1 MQAFRYP
8 LFVPA
13 DRPERF
19 AKAAAAGGDAV
30 ILDLEDAVGRDR
42 KAEARANIRA
52 MADLGVPVAVRCNSV
67 ATGHFAADMES
78 LRDSRFDA
86 LMLPKYEGRANAEA
100 AWRLLGREV
109 PIIALVESASGLL
122 GALHA
127 QTLHGVA
134 QAAFGSLDFA
144 ADIRSE
150 HGFQELLLARSMLVI
165 ASRAA
170 GLPAPL
176 DGVTADLRDPAAAED
191 DARAARRLGF
201 GGKLCVHPSQIAAV
215 REAFRPSQA
224 DIEWA
229 RRVLAAAEDGGVSSV
244 DGAMVD
250 APVLQR
256 ARQILQ

>member
-1 MQAFRYP
+1 MQALHCP

-19 AKAAAAGGDAV
+19 AKAAAAGCDAV
-30 ILDLEDAVGRDR
+30 ILDLEDAVSGAR

-52 MADLGVPVAVRCNSV
+52 MADLGVPVAVRCNGV
-67 ATGHFAADMES
+67 ATAHFAADMES
-78 LRDSRFDA
+78 LRDCRFDA
-86 LMLPKYEGRANAEA
+86 LMLPKYERRENAEA
-100 AWRLLGREV
+100 VWRLLGREV

-122 GALHA
+122 DAVHA
-127 QTLHGVA
+127 QALAGVA

-144 ADIRSE
+144 ADIRCE
-150 HGFQELLLARSMLVI
+150 HSFQELLLARSMLVM

-176 DGVTADLRDPAAAED
+176 DGVTADLHDAAAAEA

-224 DIEWA
+224 DVEWA
-229 RRVLAAAEDGGVSSV
+229 QRVLAAAEAGGVSSI

-250 APVLQR
+250 APVLER